1 MEFIHTYLG
10 YNNNRDEYNCEI
22 LNNKKNSVGFCKY
35 YKNNSYDEIVCI
47 EFINIRY
54 EHRRRGYA
62 TALVKE
68 LQSRYTKED
77 LKQLIQEVYE
87 EEMAETKKK
96 GAAKEEPKKEAPKAP
111 KAPVKKAAE
120 APKAEDPSKITKSF
134 VKTIDKHGDK
144 NKFAGDKG
152 DAELFGKIK
161 KILTPYV
168 GRRLEEADIDKMMGE
183 MECDECYEE
192 GAKPDFLDLDK
203 DGNKKEPMKKA
214 AMDAKTSKKL
224 KEIIEKAKNI

>member
-1 MEFIHTYLG
+1 M
-10 YNNNRDEYNCEI
+10 
-22 LNNKKNSVGFCKY
+22 
-35 YKNNSYDEIVCI
+35 
-47 EFINIRY
+47 
-54 EHRRRGYA
+54 
-62 TALVKE
+62 
-68 LQSRYTKED
+68 TKED

-111 KAPVKKAAE
+111 KSPVKKAAE

>member
-1 MEFIHTYLG
+1 M
-10 YNNNRDEYNCEI
+10 
-22 LNNKKNSVGFCKY
+22 
-35 YKNNSYDEIVCI
+35 
-47 EFINIRY
+47 
-54 EHRRRGYA
+54 
-62 TALVKE
+62 
-68 LQSRYTKED
+68 TKED
-77 LKQLIQEVYE
+77 LKKLIQEVY
-87 EEMAETKKK
+87 
-96 GAAKEEPKKEAPKAP
+96 KEVASEPKAEKAKAEKPKSASAAEKPAVKKVAKDVAPKAV
-111 KAPVKKAAE
+111 KAVS
-120 APKAEDPSKITKSF
+120 PKAEDPSKITKSF

-152 DAELFGKIK
+152 DADLFGKIK

-168 GRRLEEADIDKMMGE
+168 GRRLEESDLDKVMEE
-183 MECDECYEE
+183 MECEECYEE

>member
-1 MEFIHTYLG
+1 M
-10 YNNNRDEYNCEI
+10 
-22 LNNKKNSVGFCKY
+22 
-35 YKNNSYDEIVCI
+35 
-47 EFINIRY
+47 
-54 EHRRRGYA
+54 
-62 TALVKE
+62 
-68 LQSRYTKED
+68 TKED

-87 EEMAETKKK
+87 EVATEAKAEKSKAEK
-96 GAAKEEPKKEAPKAP
+96 PKSEPKAEKPA
-111 KAPVKKAAE
+111 VKKVAKAVKAA
-120 APKAEDPSKITKSF
+120 APKAEDPNKITKTF
-134 VKTIDKHGDK
+134 VKTIDKHSDK

-152 DAELFGKIK
+152 DADLFGKIK

>member
-1 MEFIHTYLG
+1 M
-10 YNNNRDEYNCEI
+10 
-22 LNNKKNSVGFCKY
+22 
-35 YKNNSYDEIVCI
+35 
-47 EFINIRY
+47 
-54 EHRRRGYA
+54 
-62 TALVKE
+62 
-68 LQSRYTKED
+68 TKED

-87 EEMAETKKK
+87 EVATEAKAEKSKAEK
-96 GAAKEEPKKEAPKAP
+96 PKSEPKAEKPA
-111 KAPVKKAAE
+111 VKKVAKAVKAA
-120 APKAEDPSKITKSF
+120 APKAEDPSKITKTF
-134 VKTIDKHGDK
+134 VKTIDKHSDK

-152 DAELFGKIK
+152 DADLFGKIK